1 MTHRTL
7 LLPVLLAGIGLPVL
21 AGCQNNHADRSS
33 DRMDLTTHPS
43 AHPSTQAVAAMNN
56 ERSADSLLAE
66 AAHSEAKGDYDHA
79 LVIYQY
85 LRSFPEAS
93 RPKDLDQRI
102 DALNQK
108 RQAQVQPSR

>member
-7 LLPVLLAGIGLPVL
+7 LSPLLLPIIGLLIL
-21 AGCQNNHADRSS
+21 AGCQQNDHADHSS
-33 DRMDLTTHPS
+33 GSMDLTTHPS
-43 AHPSTQAVAAMNN
+43 AHPSTQAVATMNN

-79 LVIYQY
+79 LVVYQY
-85 LRSFPEAS
+85 LQSFPEAS

-102 DALNQK
+102 DAMKQK
-108 RQAQVQPSR
+108 KM